1 MECDALFAE
10 SDDEVEVMP
19 TTSEPV
25 GSVSTGAD
33 TNTNEPTPKPV
44 SSNYVNSTTP
54 NQPYEV
60 NLSALSHPA
69 DSHTPV
75 PEEYQPLPDSSSSLD
90 YSFGTNNPDSTDGT
104 GQRRLPDINIR
115 YQPKPHSLNQH
126 RYYFP
131 NYAHYP
137 GIQQQRGAPYAP
149 YHNNVIVLS
158 DGRNFLPHALPY
170 SMSNGIQVSD
180 NLPEYDYLQQRANGY
195 NQGTTTGN
203 NANQPS
209 GLERPS
215 RKLNISPRRRH
226 SKENEV
232 PNLIE
237 VSSEEEDNVSAPR
250 KKQCDKG
257 AGQQAPNGNASGTGN
272 ESSTRSGEPPNCT
285 LDIKGEP
292 GTQPSRNTSAV
303 PNVNNLLLQY
313 VNQRR
318 QNNQNNNTQTPIVT
332 IQFKQENTGSGSAIS
347 VNCGCSGSFRNGL
360 SQTAHNHS
368 EECHSPNHCQQNG
381 SQTSRVSKQSTSNS
395 STSGE
400 ASGFTVKV
408 KKEPGTEQPVIK
420 QEPTKEENIP
430 SVSAIKTE
438 AVEPCQVK
446 IEPGTSNGN
455 VNENVDVKQEID
467 NARRCCKVDAGGD
480 RRPKETSP
488 QPGTSSGRQ
497 VTENRPT
504 NNSVCV
510 HKQQHNAMY
519 CILILILNGDFRV
532 TQETQATEPST
543 AAGNVLS
550 APDLQLDWVS
560 DSSSDDGVMLVG
572 DDSNAVSIRNFQE
585 DCLYHL

>member
-25 GSVSTGAD
+25 ESVTTGTD
-33 TNTNEPTPKPV
+33 TNTNEQTPKPV

-60 NLSALSHPA
+60 NLSSLSHPS

-90 YSFGTNNPDSTDGT
+90 YSFGTSNADSTDGT

-126 RYYFP
+126 GYYFP

-137 GIQQQRGAPYAP
+137 GIQQPRGAPYTP

-158 DGRNFLPHALPY
+158 DGRNFLPHSLPY
-170 SMSNGIQVSD
+170 SMSNGMQASE
-180 NLPEYDYLQQRANGY
+180 NHPEYDYLQQRANAY
-195 NQGTTTGN
+195 NQGTATGN
-203 NANQPS
+203 TANQPS

-237 VSSEEEDNVSAPR
+237 VSSEEEDNVSTPR
-250 KKQCDKG
+250 KKQCDIG
-257 AGQQAPNGNASGTGN
+257 AGNTASNGNTSGTGN
-272 ESSTRSGEPPNCT
+272 ENSTHTGEPPNWN
-285 LDIKGEP
+285 LEIKGEP
-292 GTQPSRNTSAV
+292 GTQSARNTNATV
-303 PNVNNLLLQY
+303 PNVSNLLLQT
-313 VNQRR
+313 VDQRR
-318 QNNQNNNTQTPIVT
+318 QNNQNNNTQTPTVSAVK
-332 IQFKQENTGSGSAIS
+332 IQIKQENTGNGSTIS
-347 VNCGCSGSFRNGL
+347 ANCGCSVNYLNGMP
-360 SQTAHNHS
+360 QPAHNHN
-368 EECHSPNHCQQNG
+368 EPCRSPNHLQQNG
-381 SQTSRVSKQSTSNS
+381 SQTSRVPKQSTSNS
-395 STSGE
+395 STGGE
-400 ASGFTVKV
+400 ASGFMVKV
-408 KKEPGTEQPVIK
+408 KEEPGTQPVIK

-438 AVEPCQVK
+438 VVAPCQVK

-455 VNENVDVKQEID
+455 VSENVDVKQELD
-467 NARRCCKVDAGGD
+467 NARRCCKIDAGGD

-497 VTENRPT
+497 AADNRAS
-504 NNSVCV
+504 NNSVCAF
-510 HKQQHNAMY
+510 KRPLNA
-519 CILILILNGDFRV
+519 
-532 TQETQATEPST
+532 
-543 AAGNVLS
+543 
-550 APDLQLDWVS
+550 
-560 DSSSDDGVMLVG
+560 
-572 DDSNAVSIRNFQE
+572 
-585 DCLYHL
+585 